1 MGDACQPGPPT
12 RTPAARGG
20 PPGEQGARE
29 QPPLVPTL
37 ARQGAGPPGTSRRPA
52 DPGEPACRMEQGHYH
67 QAAPEPLTREIMRY
81 NKMMIQAP
89 RFGVICHAALGS
101 EGPAL
106 LSPSGIAEGWHLSW
120 GLRQALCLFGG
131 GVLAGCGGRAAGSR
145 RGPQPFPSLRRLLPA
160 ARASA
165 KPAPLGPRWTL
176 IPLCHRGT
184 WLGSSP
190 PQVPGTAAKTE
201 RWEPWAQ
208 AARLEAAALPRTP
221 TASGL
226 GTRSRAGARWQ
237 RAGRPGRGCR
247 RAAGARPGHLGGQ
260 VAGRA
265 CAQGRPGVRAEGTGL
280 HARLCRLL
288 RTSFLWG

>member
-1 MGDACQPGPPT
+1 MSRSPRQRRPGP
-12 RTPAARGG
+12 A
-20 PPGEQGARE
+20 
-29 QPPLVPTL
+29 QPE
-37 ARQGAGPPGTSRRPA
+37 R
-52 DPGEPACRMEQGHYH
+52 H
-67 QAAPEPLTREIMRY
+67 
-81 NKMMIQAP
+81 
-89 RFGVICHAALGS
+89 
-101 EGPAL
+101 
-106 LSPSGIAEGWHLSW
+106 
-120 GLRQALCLFGG
+120 
-131 GVLAGCGGRAAGSR
+131 R
-145 RGPQPFPSLRRLLPA
+145 RGLALVLGPSAGTLPLRGRGLGRLWGEGRGDRSLFPAFTACFLPS
-160 ARASA
+160 RASA

-237 RAGRPGRGCR
+237 RAGRPGRGCC